1 MSSTGT
7 EPKKLVSLLLNKDSI
22 IKENEQDI
30 TEKKAVFNKCKNEL
44 RKIIHGILNDNN
56 NNRDYITVEIA
67 NNQIT
72 VGGISS
78 DLTITKIN
86 ELIELLGMD
95 SYIINPYCDRVF
107 RKCKL
112 EINFYNDKDLEVLK

>member
-1 MSSTGT
+1 MSSTGI

-22 IKENEQDI
+22 IKENEKDI

-44 RKIIHGILNDNN
+44 RKIIHGILSDNKYE
-56 NNRDYITVEIA
+56 YITVEIA

-72 VGGISS
+72 VDGIRS
-78 DLTITKIN
+78 DLATTQIN
-86 ELIELLGMD
+86 ELLELLGMD
-95 SYIINPYCDRVF
+95 SYIITPYCDGAF
-107 RKCKL
+107 GKSKL